1 MDSCCGKF
9 IVATQKMMSVFL
21 EIQSA
26 KQQQMLNDTA
36 NQQQQQ
42 AAEADTQTLQT
53 SADTTDASSNLRT

>member
-1 MDSCCGKF
+1 
-9 IVATQKMMSVFL
+9 
-21 EIQSA
+21 
-26 KQQQMLNDTA
+26 MLNDTA